1 MQIKKSL
8 ELNLVY
14 LLTFCTARR
23 KWCHSCLSVG
33 PNPVEVDAANCLTLR
48 LCRHTLD
55 TPTTLNTLDTQ
66 HLFEG
71 IAR

>member
-1 MQIKKSL
+1 MQIKNSL

-14 LLTFCTARR
+14 LLTSCTARR
-23 KWCHSCLSVG
+23 KCCHGGLSVG
-33 PNPVEVDAANCLTLR
+33 RYPVEVDTANCLTLR

-55 TPTTLNTLDTQ
+55 TPTKLNTLDTQ